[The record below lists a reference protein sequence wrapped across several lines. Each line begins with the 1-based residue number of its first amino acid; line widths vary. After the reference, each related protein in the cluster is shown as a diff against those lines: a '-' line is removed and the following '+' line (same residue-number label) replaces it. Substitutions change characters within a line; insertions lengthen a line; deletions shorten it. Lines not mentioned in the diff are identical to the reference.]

1 VVLINIAV
9 IHMTLLLVL
18 LSLCLATDA
27 IWRVPISKAVL
38 DRKFYKK
45 DAIAEFLRQKYI
57 KDYTFGS
64 NYDFQEGLSN
74 YQNNQYY
81 GTIQIGTPPQT
92 FKVLFDTG
100 SSNLWV
106 PCANCPSSN
115 QACLSHQKF
124 NCSQSS
130 TCTQTYQVVPMQ
142 YGTGSM
148 LGYLDYDV
156 VCFGTNQQYCTNN
169 QQGFACAMREPGDTF
184 VYTPF
189 DGILGMAWNSIAQD
203 SISQPMSQIFANKTL
218 CPEAVFAFWLNRDL
232 FNNVIGGELTLCGI
246 DPTHYQGT
254 IAWEPL
260 ISETYWEIQLGGVT
274 VNGQQI
280 SDGPVGAVVD
290 SGTSLI
296 LGPPALVQEIQ
307 QAIGADEYGLI
318 DCSTIPSLP
327 PITFTIGGT
336 ELTLTANHYVTQYS
350 DGTCTSGFQG
360 TQSPAPGVSW
370 VLGDVFIGTFYS
382 IFDHANKRVG
392 FAAS

>member
-1 VVLINIAV
+1 
-9 IHMTLLLVL
+9 
-18 LSLCLATDA
+18 
-27 IWRVPISKAVL
+27 
-38 DRKFYKK
+38 
-45 DAIAEFLRQKYI
+45 
-57 KDYTFGS
+57 
-64 NYDFQEGLSN
+64 
-74 YQNNQYY
+74 
-81 GTIQIGTPPQT
+81 
-92 FKVLFDTG
+92 
-100 SSNLWV
+100 
-106 PCANCPSSN
+106 
-115 QACLSHQKF
+115 
-124 NCSQSS
+124 
-130 TCTQTYQVVPMQ
+130 
-142 YGTGSM
+142 
-148 LGYLDYDV
+148 
-156 VCFGTNQQYCTNN
+156 
-169 QQGFACAMREPGDTF
+169 
-184 VYTPF
+184 
-189 DGILGMAWNSIAQD
+189 
-203 SISQPMSQIFANKTL
+203 MSQIFANKTL

-392 FAAS
+392 FAASTKHI

>member
-1 VVLINIAV
+1 
-9 IHMTLLLVL
+9 MTSLLLLL
-18 LSLCLATDA
+18 LSLCLAVDA
-27 IWRVPISKAVL
+27 IWRVPISKTVL
-38 DRKFYKK
+38 DRSSYKK

-57 KDYTFGS
+57 KNYTFGS
-64 NYDFQEGLSN
+64 NYDDQEGLSN
-74 YQNNQYY
+74 YMNNQYY

-124 NCSQSS
+124 NCAQSS
-130 TCTQTYQVVPMQ
+130 TCTQTFQPISIQ

-148 LGYLDYDV
+148 QGYVDYDV
-156 VCFGTNQQYCTNN
+156 VCFGTNRHYCTNY
-169 QQGFACAMREPGDTF
+169 QQGFTCAMQEPGDTF
-184 VYTPF
+184 VYVPF
-189 DGILGMAWNSIAQD
+189 DGILGMAWNSIAEGG
-203 SISQPMSQIFANKTL
+203 ISQPMSQIFANKAI

-246 DPTHYQGT
+246 DPTHYQGQ

-260 ISETYWEIQLGGVT
+260 ISETYWQIQLGGLT

-280 SDGPVGAVVD
+280 IDGPVEAIVD

-296 LGPPALVQEIQ
+296 AGPPALVQEIQ
-307 QAIGADEYGLI
+307 QAIGADESGSI
-318 DCSTIPSLP
+318 DCSIIPSLP
-327 PITFTIGGT
+327 QITFTIGGA
-336 ELTLTANHYVTQYS
+336 ELIMTANNYVIRYT
-350 DGTCTSGFQG
+350 DGTCTSGFQEF
-360 TQSPAPGVSW
+360 QELAADNSW
-370 VLGDVFIGTFYS
+370 ILGDVFIGTFYS

-392 FAAS
+392 FAVSTQHN